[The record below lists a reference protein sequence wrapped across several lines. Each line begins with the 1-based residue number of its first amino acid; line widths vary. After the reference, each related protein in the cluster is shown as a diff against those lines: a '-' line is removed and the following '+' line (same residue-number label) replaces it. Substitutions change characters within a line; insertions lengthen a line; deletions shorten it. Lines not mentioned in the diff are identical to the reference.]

1 MSGEFVAR
9 MEDVLD
15 LYQPE
20 YNPERPVVCFDETS
34 RQLTGEVRPPI
45 EAAPGRVARYDT
57 EYQRNGTRNLFMICE
72 PKGGWRHVEVTERRT
87 AVDFAHQMRWLV
99 DEAYPDAEVVR
110 LVLDNLNT
118 HKLGSLYEA
127 FEPCEARRI
136 AQRLEFHYTPTHG
149 SWLNMAEIELS
160 VFSRGCLNRRIS
172 DEAEL
177 RREVAALERER
188 NAARSAID
196 WRFTTQDARR
206 KLQHIYPTR
215 PSGNGTRPK
224 YLLYYTVDLTIEGL
238 RERLVLIDTDPFPD
252 FDSWDLKG
260 QPITDA
266 IPVRYGR
273 PRVKRCA
280 NVDSESEDY
289 RPLDTTTSAAVFNRL
304 REEFHDVIWAGGGTH
319 NNEVF
324 TYIVKLLLCK
334 IYDEKETEPECEYQF
349 QRLGDETS
357 PEDPAS
363 FVGRLNELYRRSEET
378 YLALPTPTEGPAF
391 DPVRLPPEKLAYV
404 ASRLE
409 GLSVTENVHPGDL
422 LGEFFEQI
430 VSLDFTQSK
439 GQFFTPIILVR
450 FMLALCGAVDQAEH
464 VMRHVG
470 DSHGRPRLPFII
482 DPSCG
487 SGSFLIEYMKLITDK
502 LGTPEVSR
510 SLPNRIR
517 EYHDI
522 WFGGTS
528 TVAR

>member
-1 MSGEFVAR
+1 MAR

-20 YNPERPVVCFDETS
+20 CNPERPVVCFDETS

-118 HKLGSLYEA
+118 HQLGSLYEA

-215 PSGNGTRPK
+215 S
-224 YLLYYTVDLTIEGL
+224 D
-238 RERLVLIDTDPFPD
+238 
-252 FDSWDLKG
+252 
-260 QPITDA
+260 
-266 IPVRYGR
+266 
-273 PRVKRCA
+273 
-280 NVDSESEDY
+280 
-289 RPLDTTTSAAVFNRL
+289 
-304 REEFHDVIWAGGGTH
+304 
-319 NNEVF
+319 
-324 TYIVKLLLCK
+324 
-334 IYDEKETEPECEYQF
+334 
-349 QRLGDETS
+349 
-357 PEDPAS
+357 
-363 FVGRLNELYRRSEET
+363 
-378 YLALPTPTEGPAF
+378 
-391 DPVRLPPEKLAYV
+391 
-404 ASRLE
+404 
-409 GLSVTENVHPGDL
+409 
-422 LGEFFEQI
+422 
-430 VSLDFTQSK
+430 
-439 GQFFTPIILVR
+439 
-450 FMLALCGAVDQAEH
+450 
-464 VMRHVG
+464 
-470 DSHGRPRLPFII
+470 
-482 DPSCG
+482 
-487 SGSFLIEYMKLITDK
+487 
-502 LGTPEVSR
+502 
-510 SLPNRIR
+510 
-517 EYHDI
+517 
-522 WFGGTS
+522 
-528 TVAR
+528 

>member
-20 YNPERPVVCFDETS
+20 CNPERPVVCFDETS

-110 LVLDNLNT
+110 LVLDNPVSSTGQALNT
-118 HKLGSLYEA
+118 HQLGALYEA

-188 NAARSAID
+188 NAAKSAID

-215 PSGNGTRPK
+215 S
-224 YLLYYTVDLTIEGL
+224 D
-238 RERLVLIDTDPFPD
+238 
-252 FDSWDLKG
+252 
-260 QPITDA
+260 
-266 IPVRYGR
+266 
-273 PRVKRCA
+273 
-280 NVDSESEDY
+280 
-289 RPLDTTTSAAVFNRL
+289 
-304 REEFHDVIWAGGGTH
+304 
-319 NNEVF
+319 
-324 TYIVKLLLCK
+324 
-334 IYDEKETEPECEYQF
+334 
-349 QRLGDETS
+349 
-357 PEDPAS
+357 
-363 FVGRLNELYRRSEET
+363 
-378 YLALPTPTEGPAF
+378 
-391 DPVRLPPEKLAYV
+391 
-404 ASRLE
+404 
-409 GLSVTENVHPGDL
+409 
-422 LGEFFEQI
+422 
-430 VSLDFTQSK
+430 
-439 GQFFTPIILVR
+439 
-450 FMLALCGAVDQAEH
+450 
-464 VMRHVG
+464 
-470 DSHGRPRLPFII
+470 
-482 DPSCG
+482 
-487 SGSFLIEYMKLITDK
+487 
-502 LGTPEVSR
+502 
-510 SLPNRIR
+510 
-517 EYHDI
+517 
-522 WFGGTS
+522 
-528 TVAR
+528 